1 MITGIYSNLTK
12 APLTAIVTNVFIKEA
27 GKTDNVKKP
36 LQQVKYHSR
45 HQP

>member
-12 APLTAIVTNVFIKEA
+12 APLTAIITTFIKEA
-27 GKTDNVKKP
+27 GNTDNVKKP